1 MQCSCPRFMVWSNSR
16 EIVICLFLNWTRVFS
31 PIAQFARVLPVPGV
45 VEHALLL
52 PVARLV
58 TVHLL
63 RVDLLLQQLLHLVT
77 LRDVDR
83 KLSIVVHCCNVAP
96 MVQQE
101 PRKDVSMNHEQH
113 QGKCVQPGNGEEAA
127 GGGGMKRGPPLVIS
141 SVDVGAV
148 GHQELHHVQ
157 VVINASLG
165 R

>member
-1 MQCSCPRFMVWSNSR
+1 M
-16 EIVICLFLNWTRVFS
+16 VICLFLNWTRVFS
-31 PIAQFARVLPVPGV
+31 PITQFARVLPVPGI

-58 TVHLL
+58 AVHLL

-83 KLSIVVHCCNVAP
+83 KLPIVVHCCNVAP
-96 MVQQE
+96 VVQQE
-101 PRKDVSMNHEQH
+101 PREGVRMNHE
-113 QGKCVQPGNGEEAA
+113 GECVQPGNGEEAA

-165 R
+165 KMIFLEHC